1 MGDTDGERDGVGAGC
16 SVVSVGRGSVSVG
29 LGVGVGAGADGKAT
43 TIKLMT
49 MLPTK
54 NMLISQS
61 TFWLVVLL
69 CFRLAKLF
77 PS

>member
-1 MGDTDGERDGVGAGC
+1 M
-16 SVVSVGRGSVSVG
+16 SVG
-29 LGVGVGAGADGKAT
+29 LGVGVGSGADGKAT

-49 MLPTK
+49 MLLTK

-69 CFRLAKLF
+69 
-77 PS
+77 